1 MRNLKRGF
9 CHMRRTTRE
18 GLFLLLPSFILLF
31 CITVFPLILAI
42 SISLREYDMSR
53 YSEKPFV
60 GVKNFQSV
68 LGMERFRN
76 SVKVSVTYAALAV
89 TITLVLGM
97 AMAVVFSSRKVFPWI
112 AWSKFLLLLP
122 MSIAPV
128 AVGLMWQWFFST
140 QYGIVNYILGVFH
153 LIQPEWSAKAIP
165 ALFSI
170 VIADVWAWTP
180 FVFLILLAAIES
192 IPKDFYEA
200 ADLDGASSGQ
210 KFFHLT
216 LPLIFPPILIVIF
229 FRVILSFRGFDKFYI
244 MTEGGPG
251 IATESIS
258 FYISRL
264 FFKFM
269 KLGQAVSASFLL
281 LAMILVFCE
290 LLFFYAR
297 RRNIW

>member
-1 MRNLKRGF
+1 MYSKK
-9 CHMRRTTRE
+9 RE

-31 CITVFPLILAI
+31 CISIFPLLFAI
-42 SISLREYDMSR
+42 NISLREYNMAR

-60 GVKNFQSV
+60 GGKNFQSV
-68 LGMERFRN
+68 LGDERFRN
-76 SVKVSVTYAALAV
+76 SVKVSVTYTALAV
-89 TITLVLGM
+89 SIELVLGI
-97 AMAVVFSSRKVFPWI
+97 AVAVVFSSQRVLPWI
-112 AWSKFLLLLP
+112 TWSRFLLLLP
-122 MSIAPV
+122 MTIAPV

-140 QYGIVNYILGVFH
+140 QYGIVNYMLAVFH
-153 LIQPEWSAKAIP
+153 LPQPEWFASAAP

-170 VIADVWAWTP
+170 VIADVWEWTP
-180 FVFLILLAAIES
+180 FVFLVVLAAIES

-200 ADLDGASSGQ
+200 ADLDGASDLQ

-216 LPLIFPPILIVIF
+216 LPLIFPTILIGLF
-229 FRVILSFRGFDKFYI
+229 FRVILAFRGFDKFYI

-251 IATESIS
+251 VATESIS

-269 KLGQAVSASFLL
+269 TLGKAISTSFLL
-281 LAMILVFCE
+281 LAMILIFCE

-297 RRNIW
+297 RRSLW